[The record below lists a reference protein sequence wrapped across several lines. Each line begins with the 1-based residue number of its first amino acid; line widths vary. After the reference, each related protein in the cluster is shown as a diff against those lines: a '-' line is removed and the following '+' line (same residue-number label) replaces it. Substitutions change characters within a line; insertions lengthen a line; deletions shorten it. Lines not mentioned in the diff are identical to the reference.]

1 MTRLATVDV
10 RSISAGLAG
19 YESELS
25 AKTGYSLRGIAC
37 QAADVNEEKIKD
49 SLKNALIGVIP
60 ITGGLGII
68 GGFSDAVAGIVAH
81 LGCKT
86 FISQAIDV
94 AGLAEAF
101 EQKADIILLADDHR
115 FIALHTATGL
125 LIDNAAA
132 TGKGFVAGMQ
142 LMAGELN
149 KRNVLVIGCGPVG
162 WSATEE
168 LVAMGA
174 CVSIFDI
181 NSARSIDLS
190 GAIKNTCNAKVQIV
204 KDLNRALK
212 SHRFIFDASP
222 ATDIIQARHISSD
235 TYISAPGVPVGL
247 DPEARLKI
255 GNRLLHDPLHIGV
268 ATMVISAFRF
278 HNQNIGKT

>member
-1 MTRLATVDV
+1 MTRLATADV

-37 QAADVNEEKIKD
+37 QAADVNEEEIKD

-81 LGCKT
+81 MGCKT
-86 FISQAIDV
+86 FITQAIDV

-132 TGKGFVAGMQ
+132 TPAAYPWLCMSRCILTMAAASLYI
-142 LMAGELN
+142 LMPRPVTKMPSKPLGN
-149 KRNVLVIGCGPVG
+149 KQR
-162 WSATEE
+162 
-168 LVAMGA
+168 
-174 CVSIFDI
+174 
-181 NSARSIDLS
+181 
-190 GAIKNTCNAKVQIV
+190 
-204 KDLNRALK
+204 
-212 SHRFIFDASP
+212 
-222 ATDIIQARHISSD
+222 
-235 TYISAPGVPVGL
+235 YGV
-247 DPEARLKI
+247 
-255 GNRLLHDPLHIGV
+255 
-268 ATMVISAFRF
+268 
-278 HNQNIGKT
+278 

>member
-1 MTRLATVDV
+1 MTRLATDDI

-37 QAADVNEEKIKD
+37 QAADVNEEEIKD

-81 LGCKT
+81 MGCKT
-86 FISQAIDV
+86 FITQVPDV

-115 FIALHTATGL
+115 FIALQTATGL

-132 TGKGFVAGMQ
+132 TGKGFVAGMH

-149 KRNVLVIGCGPVG
+149 KRNVLVIGCGPEG
-162 WSATEE
+162 
-168 LVAMGA
+168 
-174 CVSIFDI
+174 
-181 NSARSIDLS
+181 
-190 GAIKNTCNAKVQIV
+190 
-204 KDLNRALK
+204 
-212 SHRFIFDASP
+212 
-222 ATDIIQARHISSD
+222 
-235 TYISAPGVPVGL
+235 GVPRRNWSPWGPV
-247 DPEARLKI
+247 
-255 GNRLLHDPLHIGV
+255 
-268 ATMVISAFRF
+268 FRF
-278 HNQNIGKT
+278 LTSILLAALICLLRSKPHAMQNYRL